1 MQTLDGH
8 MSPVEALR
16 HWPEGRPLAA
26 LVTSTA
32 DARWGRWSMLAQP
45 ERTIAAHTAE
55 DALRAIE
62 HAANDGGTW
71 IVALSYELGAAF
83 EPRALP
89 RHRAP
94 SDGWPLA
101 TLVRCGPSLE
111 FRLEEG
117 GQQWSWGLPTHGDGT
132 HADAAH
138 LAAEIIARAGSGTHA
153 AERASITG
161 LDADI
166 TRADYERM
174 VARAV
179 ELVRA
184 GDIFQANIAQRF
196 SARWTGSP
204 RAVMRAALQAAT
216 PRYGAYL
223 ETPTHALVGMSPE
236 LFLDVDRR
244 AGTAVTRPIKGTRA
258 FHEDPAELMASA
270 KEAAE
275 LHMIVDLMRND
286 LGRIAVAG
294 GVRVDASRALESH
307 ATVHHCV
314 AEISARLRPGITATE
329 ILRATFP
336 PGSVTGAP
344 KVRAMQVIDELE
356 PCARGPYCG
365 AVGLISPERIALNVS
380 IRTIAMAR
388 EGADGGVLRYGAG
401 CGIVAESE
409 PRNEYEESL
418 HKSAVLLRT
427 AHMLGNLGNTAG
439 SGAGAGTGISATGA
453 ARAS

>member
-1 MQTLDGH
+1 
-8 MSPVEALR
+8 
-16 HWPEGRPLAA
+16 
-26 LVTSTA
+26 
-32 DARWGRWSMLAQP
+32 
-45 ERTIAAHTAE
+45 
-55 DALRAIE
+55 
-62 HAANDGGTW
+62 
-71 IVALSYELGAAF
+71 
-83 EPRALP
+83 
-89 RHRAP
+89 
-94 SDGWPLA
+94 
-101 TLVRCGPSLE
+101 
-111 FRLEEG
+111 
-117 GQQWSWGLPTHGDGT
+117 
-132 HADAAH
+132 
-138 LAAEIIARAGSGTHA
+138 
-153 AERASITG
+153 
-161 LDADI
+161 
-166 TRADYERM
+166 
-174 VARAV
+174 
-179 ELVRA
+179 
-184 GDIFQANIAQRF
+184 
-196 SARWTGSP
+196 
-204 RAVMRAALQAAT
+204 
-216 PRYGAYL
+216 
-223 ETPTHALVGMSPE
+223 MSPE

-388 EGADGGVLRYGAG
+388 EGAEGGVLRYGAG

-427 AHMLGNLGNTAG
+427 AHMLGNSAG
-439 SGAGAGTGISATGA
+439 SGAGAGLSATGA
-453 ARAS
+453 VRAS